1 MVRLQLREYMN
12 FLGGKAGSTTRW
24 HDIDQVRFAAA
35 VEMFDKQNPAISTP
49 TNRFM
54 NSSMAQLKAPDLM

>member
-35 VEMFDKQNPAISTP
+35 VEMFDK
-49 TNRFM
+49 
-54 NSSMAQLKAPDLM
+54 